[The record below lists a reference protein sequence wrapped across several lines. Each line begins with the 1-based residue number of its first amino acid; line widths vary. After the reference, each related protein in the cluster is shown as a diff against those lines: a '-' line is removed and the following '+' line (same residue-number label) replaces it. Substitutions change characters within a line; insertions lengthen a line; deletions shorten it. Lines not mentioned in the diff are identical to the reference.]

1 MGKRTTNVSIYISF
15 LLRHKPDEA
24 NLQMDKHGWVD
35 VQQLID
41 GINQSEKYNITRELL
56 EKIVAEDNKGRYR
69 FNEYFTRIKACQGH
83 SVEWVEPELEY
94 KEPPQ
99 HLYHG
104 TTVESYKKMKDSGY
118 ISKMKRHAVHMQ
130 ALEEKAWQS
139 AKRWHIEAVVLK
151 IDARNMYKDGY
162 IFGISENEVWLVEQV
177 PMKYIID
184 VLEE

>member
-1 MGKRTTNVSIYISF
+1 MVKKKDVSIYLSY
-15 LLRHKPDEA
+15 LLRHNPADIG
-24 NLQMDKHGWVD
+24 LHMDKHGWVE
-35 VQQLID
+35 VEQLIN
-41 GINQSEKYNITRELL
+41 GINNSGKYIINL
-56 EKIVAEDNKGRYR
+56 EQLKDIVANDNKGRYR

-83 SVEWVEPELEY
+83 SIEWVEPELEY